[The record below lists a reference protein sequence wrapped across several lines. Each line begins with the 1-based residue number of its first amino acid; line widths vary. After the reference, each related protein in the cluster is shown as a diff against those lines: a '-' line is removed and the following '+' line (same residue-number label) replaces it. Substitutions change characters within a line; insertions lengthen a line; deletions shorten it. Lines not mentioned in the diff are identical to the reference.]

1 MTPFTEK
8 NFQISAKY
16 KKYEYY
22 DSNSVRREIEYKHE
36 KFGKIYANGININNP
51 KTEDIF
57 GLIQVYLYF
66 LNFIT
71 IYISFDISK
80 YNKKNC
86 FQQSVF
92 SFTTII
98 ILAFITFYLLT
109 NLLMSS
115 LLFPSKLDLNTKL
128 TLL

>member
-1 MTPFTEK
+1 MLTGLTL
-8 NFQISAKY
+8 IT
-16 KKYEYY
+16 
-22 DSNSVRREIEYKHE
+22 
-36 KFGKIYANGININNP
+36 P

-109 NLLMSS
+109 NLMSS